1 MQSPR
6 PSSDDA
12 IRLPFDLGTV
22 LAGLWRRRYHF
33 LAVFLVAGACGAAGG
48 YLLGK
53 RTYEARTVLRYVPA
67 GGKARVDP
75 AVVLRTELDQVEI
88 PLNLSKLR
96 FRLSLPATLEEIGAA
111 VSARVEEQSALMTIQ
126 ARWESGRM
134 AAAIANTLRDIY
146 LENWLRAQVS
156 ELDRH
161 YAQARAELKTLDSQA
176 EKLGA
181 VVDDLRGQIA
191 KEQEEAAQKASRGAD
206 VAARYSRL
214 REAIAED
221 QARRANMADMALREL
236 ELERARKLREKDLI
250 APAEY
255 EKAVAA
261 YQRQR
266 ALTYDS
272 GKIRQWRE
280 ELEKLSEMA
289 GTTPGGGSPTEM
301 LLHATLLKSFD
312 LDLKRVALAEKVG
325 DLRDARDSIL
335 EALDGAAGFEGG
347 LAAGQGTGPGTAAAS
362 GPYSP
367 SIAETLSRVLGA
379 HDIAGGSYEV
389 VAQAEP
395 PVAPVKSTRKLFAI
409 AIAVVLGLL
418 GSLTV
423 AAREVLNP
431 TLRSASEVPL
441 RLDLAPIGV
450 LPHVRPKDL
459 GLPGDADS
467 PMLEASR
474 VLAERVRVVVPPVGA
489 CVLLTSAGRGDGRTV
504 TASFLAGAF
513 GRRGDRVLLVDA
525 EVREPRPRVGFDFL
539 ATTSEEPLPGLGHL
553 LSEKADSI
561 APLVRKTLLPN
572 VYLLPRGCAIPHPEP
587 LGSRLMQDV
596 LEYASRHHALVL
608 VSAPPVLPNVDA
620 GLLANWCHA
629 VFLVVRA
636 GRTRVTRVR
645 RALKR
650 LEHYRVHVHGVILND
665 VEAPF
670 VNLE

>member
-1 MQSPR
+1 MQSPGP
-6 PSSDDA
+6 PSDES

-22 LAGLWRRRYHF
+22 RAGLWRRRYHF
-33 LAVFLVAGACGAAGG
+33 LVVFVVAGTCGAAGG
-48 YLLGK
+48 YFLGR

-67 GGKARVDP
+67 GGKARADP
-75 AVVLRTELDQVEI
+75 AVVLRTEVDQVEI
-88 PLNLSKLR
+88 PQNLSKVR
-96 FRLSLPATLEEIGAA
+96 FRLSLPATLEEIGAT

-126 ARWESGRM
+126 ARWESGRG

-191 KEQEEAAQKASRGAD
+191 KEQEEAAQKSSRGAE
-206 VAARYSRL
+206 VAMRYGRL

-280 ELEKLSEMA
+280 ELERLSEMA
-289 GTTPGGGSPTEM
+289 GTTPGQGSPTEM

-312 LDLKRVALAEKVG
+312 LDLKRVALAEKVA
-325 DLRDARDSIL
+325 DLRDARDRIL
-335 EALDGAAGFEGG
+335 EALDGAAGFETG
-347 LAAGQGTGPGTAAAS
+347 LAAGQGTGEAT

-389 VAQAEP
+389 VAEAEA
-395 PVAPVKSTRKLFAI
+395 PVAPVKSTRRPIAAAVAIVIGLFGT
-409 AIAVVLGLL
+409 LGL
-418 GSLTV
+418 V
-423 AAREVLNP
+423 AREVLNP

-450 LPHVRPKDL
+450 LPHVRPKDF
-459 GLPGDADS
+459 GLPGDAWTPSSRRAAGRSSWDT
-467 PMLEASR
+467 PRTLPASR
-474 VLAERVRVVVPPVGA
+474 AATPTGSA
-489 CVLLTSAGRGDGRTV
+489 CTPSTSATAPPGGTSRTS
-504 TASFLAGAF
+504 TCSTSP
-513 GRRGDRVLLVDA
+513 RRRRRRPG
-525 EVREPRPRVGFDFL
+525 RPR
-539 ATTSEEPLPGLGHL
+539 
-553 LSEKADSI
+553 
-561 APLVRKTLLPN
+561 
-572 VYLLPRGCAIPHPEP
+572 
-587 LGSRLMQDV
+587 
-596 LEYASRHHALVL
+596 
-608 VSAPPVLPNVDA
+608 
-620 GLLANWCHA
+620 
-629 VFLVVRA
+629 
-636 GRTRVTRVR
+636 RTRHPTCCRS
-645 RALKR
+645 
-650 LEHYRVHVHGVILND
+650 
-665 VEAPF
+665 
-670 VNLE
+670 